1 MANKEKVLIF
11 IVSYSAEKFITS
23 VLQRIPDDVWE
34 NEIYDAEVLVIDD
47 ESPDETFYRAV
58 DYQRLYPH
66 RRITVL
72 RNPQNQGYGG
82 NQKLGYHYAIQHG
95 FNVVV
100 LLHGDGQYAPE
111 CIPAMVKPILDDKAD
126 VVFGSRMIQK
136 SAALRGGMPIYK
148 WLGNQIL
155 TYLQNRI
162 LNTHLSEF
170 HSGYRAYR
178 VQSLAAIPFQFNSNY
193 FDFDTDII
201 IQLLDTGKRVVE
213 IPIPTYYGEEISRVN
228 GIRYGLLI
236 LKTSFLSRLVPHG
249 ILYDPKFDYAADGT
263 QYTPKLGFS
272 SSHQFA
278 LKRVEPGNV
287 VLDIG
292 CGPGFMAE
300 ALSTKSVR
308 LVSIDRSIHPKAR
321 QFSTQTIEADVEDY
335 DFSADFGPVDT
346 ILLLDIIEHLR
357 QPEALLARL
366 RHRYAQ
372 NHPKVIITTGNIGFF
387 IVRFGLLLGQFNYG
401 KRGILDMDHTRLFT
415 FKSLRRALV
424 NNGYEILEEEGVP
437 PPYPLAIGDN
447 KVAHFLL
454 VVNRFL
460 MLFSKGLFAYQ
471 IAIVARPLASLDHLL
486 QGAHLSSRELI
497 TLYDRET
504 DQE

>member
-1 MANKEKVLIF
+1 
-11 IVSYSAEKFITS
+11 
-23 VLQRIPDDVWE
+23 
-34 NEIYDAEVLVIDD
+34 
-47 ESPDETFYRAV
+47 
-58 DYQRLYPH
+58 LYPH

-95 FNVVV
+95 FDVVV

-111 CIPAMVKPILDDKAD
+111 YIPAMVKPILDDEAD

-148 WLGNQIL
+148 WLGNQFL

-170 HSGYRAYR
+170 HTGYRAYR
-178 VQSLAAIPFQFNSNY
+178 VQALAAIPFQFNSNY

-228 GIRYGLLI
+228 GVRYGLLI
-236 LKTSFLSRLVPHG
+236 LKTTILSRFGPRG
-249 ILYDPKFDYAADGT
+249 ILYDPKFDY
-263 QYTPKLGFS
+263 TPDDPPYKPKFGFP

-278 LKRVEPGNV
+278 FKRVEPGNN

-300 ALSTKSVR
+300 ALSTKHVR
-308 LVSIDRSIHPKAR
+308 LNSIDRSIHPKAR
-321 QFSTQTIEADVEDY
+321 RFSTQVIEANVEEY
-335 DFSADFGPVDT
+335 DFSEDFGSLDT
-346 ILLLDIIEHLR
+346 ILLLDVLEQLH
-357 QPEALLARL
+357 QPEVLLARL
-366 RHRYAQ
+366 RQLYGQ
-372 NHPKVIITTGNIGFF
+372 DNPKVIITAANIGFF

-401 KRGILDMDHTRLFT
+401 RRGILDMDHRRLFT
-415 FKSLRRALV
+415 FSSLRRALV

-447 KVAHFLL
+447 KLSHFLL
-454 VVNRFL
+454 TANRLLIF
-460 MLFSKGLFAYQ
+460 FSKGLFAYQ

-486 QGAHLSSRELI
+486 QGAHLSSQELL
-497 TLYDRET
+497 TLYDRKT
-504 DQE
+504 DQK